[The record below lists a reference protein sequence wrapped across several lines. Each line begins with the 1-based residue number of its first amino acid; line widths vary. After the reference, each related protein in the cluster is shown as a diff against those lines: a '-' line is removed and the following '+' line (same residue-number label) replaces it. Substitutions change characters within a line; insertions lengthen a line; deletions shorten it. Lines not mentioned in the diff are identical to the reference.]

1 MLETFVHWGW
11 GQTCTDSVDRATALE
26 AGTQRNPLTDPQA
39 KGSRVATVPGGKG
52 AEGTQPAFDKVT
64 EPMAASCAERVRA
77 APRHGV
83 AAELQRQGDQ
93 SDPSKQGDVHVC
105 N

>member
-39 KGSRVATVPGGKG
+39 KGSRAAAVPGK
-52 AEGTQPAFDKVT
+52 
-64 EPMAASCAERVRA
+64 ASQSRCARKTLTDILVWS
-77 APRHGV
+77 
-83 AAELQRQGDQ
+83 L
-93 SDPSKQGDVHVC
+93 
-105 N
+105 

>member
-1 MLETFVHWGW
+1 M
-11 GQTCTDSVDRATALE
+11 
-26 AGTQRNPLTDPQA
+26 DPQA
-39 KGSRVATVPGGKG
+39 KGSRATTVLGGRG
-52 AEGTQPAFDKVT
+52 AEGTQLAFDKVT
-64 EPMAASCAERVRA
+64 EPVAASCAERVRA

-83 AAELQRQGDQ
+83 AAELQRQDQ